1 VAETKDLKVGFG
13 GVPLFPALNWTVR
26 NGERWGVI
34 GENGSGK
41 STLIKALLGLLEPLS
56 GEARLG
62 ANVAA
67 GYFSQD
73 VSDIDV
79 KQSPLDFMVYECDML
94 PADAR
99 NLLGRYL
106 FSGDDVYRPI
116 KTFSGG
122 EKNKLA
128 LARLTRLNPNL
139 LILDEPTNHLDMA
152 SREALAEILND
163 YEGTLILISHDRWL
177 LGQGTDHILDVRKS
191 GCKQYPGSYDEY
203 RAGKKPEAPAN
214 QIAPSQKVADAP
226 DLSPREL
233 SKEITRLEKVVAE
246 LESDI
251 GDQEREIKAIEEQL
265 ASVDPKADII
275 GLTHYHTAA
284 QERLAGIMSAWEE
297 NTLKLEE
304 LAAKRG

>member
-1 VAETKDLKVGFG
+1 
-13 GVPLFPALNWTVR
+13 
-26 NGERWGVI
+26 
-34 GENGSGK
+34 
-41 STLIKALLGLLEPLS
+41 
-56 GEARLG
+56 
-62 ANVAA
+62 VAA

-163 YEGTLILISHDRWL
+163 YRGTLILISHDRWL
-177 LGQGTDHILDVRKS
+177 LGQVTDHILDVRKS

-203 RAGKKPEAPAN
+203 RAGKKPEAPAK
-214 QIAPSQKVADAP
+214 QIPPSQKVSEAP
-226 DLSPREL
+226 ELSPREL